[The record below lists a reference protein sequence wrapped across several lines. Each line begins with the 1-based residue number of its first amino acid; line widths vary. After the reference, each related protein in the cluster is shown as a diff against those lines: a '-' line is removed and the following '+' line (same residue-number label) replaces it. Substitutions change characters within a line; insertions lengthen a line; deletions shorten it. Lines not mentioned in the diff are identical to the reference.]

1 MGHNFPRV
9 PWCTLTQKSFAI
21 SGHSLTKITL
31 LWDSNHRFSG
41 HTCSVSTGESLSCP
55 CLNQQ
60 ETWPNWTI
68 QSCPC
73 KVYLELFNTIVELK
87 LETKAVFLPSV
98 NGSASLMLLLTV
110 RKSSY
115 LPSTD
120 SLYITAINSRKCPE
134 IDEDKGHSLSAEHG
148 QYQHQQSLNKILPG
162 WLLLPRQ
169 DGR

>member
-9 PWCTLTQKSFAI
+9 SWYTFTQKNFAL
-21 SGHSLTKITL
+21 SGHNLTKITL
-31 LWDSNHRFSG
+31 LWDSNQWFSG

-73 KVYLELFNTIVELK
+73 KVHLEVFNTIELK
-87 LETKAVFLPSV
+87 LETKAVFLPSI

-110 RKSSY
+110 KKSSY
-115 LPSTD
+115 LPSAD
-120 SLYITAINSRKCPE
+120 SFYITAINSTKCPE

-148 QYQHQQSLNKILPG
+148 QHQHQQSLNKILPG
-162 WLLLPRQ
+162 WLLLQRQ